1 MMPGYGSLED
11 LAKGRQD
18 LTGGT
23 DADAVVKIEKLEGGV
38 SVLRMD
44 AGENRFNPTMLA
56 GLESALDEA
65 EAGEGPLAI
74 VLTGEGKFFSN
85 GLDLDWLGQADGAG
99 RRQALASVYSL
110 FARLLEFP
118 GPVVSAING
127 HCFAAGAMMA
137 LAGDWRVMREDR
149 GFFCLPEVD
158 IGLVFVPGMNSLIT
172 QKLSGMAAR
181 DTMLTGRRF
190 TAPEARAAGIIDDTA
205 SEDGLIAAAAELALP
220 MASKPREV
228 FAGIKRGIN
237 ATAIESL
244 RAEAEST
251 LEG

>member
-1 MMPGYGSLED
+1 M
-11 LAKGRQD
+11 
-18 LTGGT
+18 TGDTG
-23 DADAVVKIEKLEGGV
+23 AEAVVKVEKLEGGV
-38 SVLRMD
+38 SVLRMS

-56 GLESALDEA
+56 GLGSALDEA
-65 EAGEGPLAI
+65 EAAEGPLAV

-85 GLDLDWLGQADGAG
+85 GLDLEWLGQADDAG
-99 RRQALASVYSL
+99 RREALAGVYSL

-149 GFFCLPEVD
+149 GFLCLPEVD

-172 QKLSGMAAR
+172 HKLSGRAAR
-181 DTMLTGRRF
+181 DTMLTGSRL
-190 TAPEARAAGIIDDTA
+190 TAPEALAAGIVDGTA
-205 SEDGLIAAAAELALP
+205 SEDELLAAAVQLALP
-220 MASKPREV
+220 VASKPREV

-237 ATAIESL
+237 ASAIESL
-244 RAEAEST
+244 RAEAQSA